1 MSDKAFD
8 KNIINSGSPII
19 TRNREYQL
27 NKQQSTELNTYATWG
42 ETEGTLDS
50 MENYVIDK
58 DGKQVI
64 IGSDKSKIGVRSLFN
79 KYAVVF
85 KSDDIRISNNVPLID
100 TPENRNNI
108 KRNSDCSIRNLVNCS
123 KSGILGS
130 ATYDYSDFAYCKHL
144 GKMPN
149 NYMITL
155 RRFPIAINDYIKPSG
170 YNANNIFPNTEFG
183 DPSSKGSYVPP
194 ISMGCLVTWLGTPG
208 NDLESILSYSY
219 NMSFKPL
226 EGSMQVETNSD
237 QHNELNALFSAFDP
251 KYQQAVQN
259 GMAGNAI
266 APLVNDKI
274 NDHFGGRIKTGL
286 SNPPYSSMLT
296 QDTNKV
302 YGPVDRIQDT
312 HIRSDEGLKFNHSF
326 NLTFEYELR
335 AYNNINTRQAML
347 DLLANILAVTYQA
360 GDFFPGGLRSLGAPQ
375 SDIFTNLRVMQTSG
389 GPTAYI
395 NAFYKDIENLTSK
408 AKSYVESNGGII
420 ETIKQV
426 ANSFGGM
433 ILGGL
438 LNSFGRP
445 QKHAMNSLLS
455 PAPVG
460 LWHVTVGNPF
470 HPIMSIGNMI
480 LEKTTITHTGPLGLD
495 DFPTGLKV
503 VCELKRAKGRDKR
516 DIEKLYMHGIN
527 RIYTHMGTNVE
538 ELYKAAPEY
547 KQDREADAKLKELKQ
562 KLQDKDISPEEAA
575 AINSTIL
582 AIEPDLIEKQ
592 KDIKVRY
599 FGTNYMEA
607 LKLAAGEI
615 SYGSQHTIK
624 AETSGSQN
632 GKVKGL

>member
-42 ETEGTLDS
+42 ETEGSKDY
-50 MENYVIDK
+50 MENYIVDK

-64 IGSDKSKIGVRSLFN
+64 IGSNASRVGVKSLFN
-79 KYAVVF
+79 KYSTVF

-108 KRNSDCSIRNLVNCS
+108 KQNSDCSIKNLVNSS
-123 KSGILGS
+123 KYGILGS

-170 YNANNIFPNTEFG
+170 YNSNNIFPNTSFG
-183 DPSSKGSYVPP
+183 DPSTKGSYVPP
-194 ISMGCLVTWLGTPG
+194 VSLGCLVTWLGTPG
-208 NDLESILSYSY
+208 NDLENILTYSY
-219 NMSFKPL
+219 NMSYKEL
-226 EGSMQVETNSD
+226 TADVQTASNSD
-237 QHNELNALFSAFDP
+237 QSNTLSALFSAFDP
-251 KYQQAVQN
+251 KYQQAVQE
-259 GMAGNAI
+259 GMAGNSA
-266 APLVNDKI
+266 APLFGNL
-274 NDHFGGRIKTGL
+274 FGGRIKSGI
-286 SNPPYSSMLT
+286 SNPPYGDMLS
-296 QDTNKV
+296 QDANKV
-302 YGPVDRIQDT
+302 YGPVDRIKDT

-360 GDFFPGGLRSLGAPQ
+360 GDFFPGGFRAFGAPQ
-375 SDIFTNLRVMQTSG
+375 ADLFTNLRVMQTKS
-389 GPTAYI
+389 GPTEYI
-395 NAFYKDIENLTSK
+395 NSFYKDVENLTSK

-420 ETIKQV
+420 ETIKTV

-445 QKHAMNSLLS
+445 QKHAINSLLS

-460 LWHVTVGNPF
+460 LWHVTIGNPF

-480 LEKTTITHTGPLGLD
+480 LTNTTITHTGPLGLD

-503 VCELKRAKGRDKR
+503 VCELKRAKSRDKR

-527 RIYTHMGTNVE
+527 RIYAHMGTDIE
-538 ELYKAAPEY
+538 TLYKSAPEY
-547 KQDREADAKLKELKQ
+547 KQDRDREAKINELKQ
-562 KLQDKDISPEEAA
+562 KLESTNISPEEAA
-575 AINSTIL
+575 NINSTIIDMKAD
-582 AIEPDLIEKQ
+582 AIAKQ
-592 KDIKVRY
+592 KDIKVKH

-624 AETSGSQN
+624 SEPLSSN
-632 GKVKGL
+632 YKVKGI

>member
-64 IGSDKSKIGVRSLFN
+64 IGSNKAKIGVKSLFN

-85 KSDDIRISNNVPLID
+85 KSDDIRISNNAPLID

-108 KRNSDCSIRNLVNCS
+108 KRNSDCSIKNLVNCS

-170 YNANNIFPNTEFG
+170 YNTNNIFPNTEFG
-183 DPSSKGSYVPP
+183 DPSKDGSYVPP
-194 ISMGCLVTWLGTPG
+194 VSLGCLVTWLGTPG

-219 NMSFKPL
+219 NMSYKEL
-226 EGSMQVETNSD
+226 TASMQVETNSD
-237 QHNELNALFSAFDP
+237 QHNTLNSLFSAFDP
-251 KYQQAVQN
+251 KYQQAVQS
-259 GMAGNAI
+259 GMAGNAV
-266 APLVNDKI
+266 APLFGNL
-274 NDHFGGRIKTGL
+274 FGGRIKEGL
-286 SNPPYSSMLT
+286 RNPPYSSMLS
-296 QDTNKV
+296 QDANKV

-375 SDIFTNLRVMQTSG
+375 SDLFTNLRVMQTKG
-389 GPTAYI
+389 GPTEYL
-395 NAFYKDIENLTSK
+395 NSFYKDVENLTSK

-420 ETIKQV
+420 KTIKEV

-433 ILGGL
+433 MLGGL

-480 LEKTTITHTGPLGLD
+480 LTNTTITHTGPLGLD

-503 VCELKRAKGRDKR
+503 VCELKRAKSRDKR

-527 RIYTHMGTNVE
+527 RIYTHMGTNIE

-547 KQDREADAKLKELKQ
+547 KQDREADTKIKELKQ
-562 KLQDKDISPEEAA
+562 KLQDKDISPEEVA

-582 AIEPDLIEKQ
+582 AVEPGLIEKQ

-624 AETSGSQN
+624 TEMAGNQN